1 MLKKKLIAF
10 LAFISLSNCSSNND
24 INESKENFES
34 AENLYR
40 EARLHFDKQE
50 YVLAVDIYN
59 EIEKNY
65 PLSNEAIQSQI
76 MNAFIEYISL
86 NYDEAIFKLNK
97 IIKKYPSYKDI
108 DYVYYMK
115 AVCYYEQI
123 NDEELDDDNNVKA
136 LENFNQIINRFPNSK
151 YAKDSYQKI
160 TLINENVAAKHMNIG
175 LFYLKNKKYLAS
187 MNRYK
192 IVVEKYSQTKF
203 TPEALHRLV
212 EIYFKL
218 GMSAE
223 AEKTASVI
231 GYNYPKSKWY
241 KHSYELVAKNNEK
254 KSLLNFFK
262 KKK

>member
-1 MLKKKLIAF
+1 MLKKIIITF

-24 INESKENFES
+24 KNKMPENFES

-40 EARLHFDKQE
+40 EARAHFDKQE
-50 YVLAVDIYN
+50 YESAVNIYD

-76 MNAFIEYISL
+76 MNAFVEYISL

>member
-24 INESKENFES
+24 INEKKENFES

-97 IIKKYPSYKDI
+97 VIKKYPSYKDI

-115 AVCYYEQI
+115 AICYYEQI

-175 LFYLKNKKYLAS
+175 LFY
-187 MNRYK
+187 
-192 IVVEKYSQTKF
+192 
-203 TPEALHRLV
+203 
-212 EIYFKL
+212 
-218 GMSAE
+218 
-223 AEKTASVI
+223 
-231 GYNYPKSKWY
+231 
-241 KHSYELVAKNNEK
+241 
-254 KSLLNFFK
+254 
-262 KKK
+262 